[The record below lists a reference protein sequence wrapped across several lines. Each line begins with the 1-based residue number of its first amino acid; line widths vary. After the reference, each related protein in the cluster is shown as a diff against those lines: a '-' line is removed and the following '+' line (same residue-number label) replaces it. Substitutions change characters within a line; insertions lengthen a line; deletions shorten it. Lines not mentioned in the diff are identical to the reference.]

1 MSRTAVIVSGS
12 LRHLVNAS
20 SSWTIPGDYY
30 LVVDQDIQA
39 SQGTDIVGNSFS
51 MLAEDLKKSHI
62 KFINSIVSIDNKL
75 PAGFEVN
82 SSANMIAKWR
92 LALHQI
98 DAYKHL
104 GYDKI
109 VLLRPDIY
117 IRKKAPTNEFDNA
130 VLENDVIYSTV
141 NITPK
146 NDTMLPIMNDVLLM
160 ANMYT
165 YTRFV
170 NELYWF
176 YLEKHKELA
185 LKGYD
190 VHSIM
195 AEFVKERKFE
205 VSNLLDK
212 FFEFTILRDN
222 STDMFDS
229 GGTLKPTY
237 SYLELVQRGDTWWKQ
252 RHG

>member
-20 SSWTIPGDYY
+20 SSWCIPGDYY

-222 STDMFDS
+222 STDMFDN

-252 RHG
+252 RYG